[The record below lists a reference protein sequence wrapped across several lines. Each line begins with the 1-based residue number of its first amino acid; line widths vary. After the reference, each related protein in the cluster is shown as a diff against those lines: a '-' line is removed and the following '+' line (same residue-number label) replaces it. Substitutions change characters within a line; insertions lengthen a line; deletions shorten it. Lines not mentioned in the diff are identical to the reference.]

1 MVHMIPIRQR
11 GGAAFEYIAIIV
23 IVALV
28 AVGATYWY
36 RTHVVQKG
44 FEKSIESIDAGND
57 LISGELEQETGK
69 LSDLKLSGPMILAI
83 GCVVVLLMI
92 LMSTFKAAKKAKRGL
107 RDLKEDEDGQAMTEF
122 ILTFPLL
129 LFITLCIMQ
138 LSLIYTARLVINYSA
153 YSAARAAVVFIPLT
167 FEDEL
172 PGKINI
178 DKDEGKR
185 TKLEKIRDAARLT
198 CMPVSAAGS
207 VVLQNFRVT
216 VLGYDYYPLS
226 TAGQLIGSALGGVS
240 SLFNA
245 VGGLFGS
252 EDFGN
257 YVASAIN
264 RYTYSYFFTNVELLD
279 GDMQPMTS
287 GKTYKREVVTVRVNH
302 AFYCGIPIANAF
314 LGQKWGWNLF
324 DEIGLTEYSEL
335 FGGLSLD
342 EYTTE
347 ISGGYVFKLHGDCT
361 MLVEMKQ
368 DH

>member
-1 MVHMIPIRQR
+1 MNQARQR

-23 IVALV
+23 IVAIV

-44 FEKSIESIDAGND
+44 FQQSMDSIDAGED
-57 LISGELEQETGK
+57 LISGDLTRETSKVSGIK
-69 LSDLKLSGPMILAI
+69 FSGPMLLAI
-83 GCVVVLLMI
+83 GCIVVLMLI
-92 LMSTFKAAKKAKRGL
+92 LMSTLKAAKRAKRGL

-138 LSLIYTARLVINYSA
+138 LSLIYTARLVVNYSA
-153 YSAARAAVVFIPLT
+153 FSAARAAVVFIPLT
-167 FEDEL
+167 FEDEVA
-172 PGKINI
+172 GQINI
-178 DKDEGKR
+178 KKEDGKR
-185 TKLEKIRDAARLT
+185 TKLERIRDAARLT
-198 CMPVSAAGS
+198 CMPVSTAGS

-216 VLGYDYYPLS
+216 VMGYDYYPLS
-226 TAGQLIGSALGGVS
+226 TAGSIIGDALSLVAD
-240 SLFNA
+240 LFNA
-245 VGGLFGS
+245 VGGIFGS
-252 EDFGN
+252 DDFGN

-279 GDMQPMTS
+279 SDFNVITDGRS
-287 GKTYKREVVTVRVNH
+287 YGREVVTVRVNH

-314 LGQKWGWNLF
+314 LGEKWGWNLF
-324 DEIGLTEYSEL
+324 DEIGLTEFSDL

-368 DH
+368 SH

>member
-1 MVHMIPIRQR
+1 MNQIRQK

-23 IVALV
+23 IVAIV

-44 FEKSIESIDAGND
+44 FEQSIETIDTGED
-57 LISGELEQETGK
+57 MISGEFVQDTSK
-69 LSDLKLSGPMILAI
+69 VSKIKLSGPMLLAI
-83 GCVVVLLMI
+83 GCVVVLLLI
-92 LMSTFKAAKKAKRGL
+92 LFSTLKAAKRAKRGL
-107 RDLKEDEDGQAMTEF
+107 HQLKEDEDGQAMTEF

-138 LSLIYTARLVINYSA
+138 LSLIYTARLVVNYSA
-153 YSAARAAVVFIPLT
+153 FSAARAAVVFIPMT
-167 FEDEL
+167 FEDEMA
-172 PGKINI
+172 GHINI
-178 DKDEGKR
+178 KKDEGKR

-216 VLGYDYYPLS
+216 VMGYDYYPLK
-226 TAGQLIGSALGGVS
+226 TAGSIIGEALSMVS
-240 SLFNA
+240 DLFSA
-245 VGGLFGS
+245 VGGIFGS
-252 EDFGN
+252 DDFGN

-279 GDMQPMTS
+279 DEFNVITD
-287 GKTYKREVVTVRVNH
+287 GKTYGREVITVRVNH

-314 LGQKWGWNLF
+314 LGEKWGWNLF
-324 DEIGLTEYSEL
+324 DELGLTEFSDL

-368 DH
+368 GH